1 MVLSKQQ
8 CGSQPCAQAFGGLLG
23 SCETAWENVPRRLF
37 SVFLLAGGLREVIA
51 PHQAASWPQLQH
63 NNSSS
68 RGSPCR
74 AMLDGR
80 QLGHGAARPQGSVRP
95 AHSRQQFLMRNHAVT
110 EPGGAF
116 QLGK

>member
-37 SVFLLAGGLREVIA
+37 SIFLLAGGLREVIA
-51 PHQAASWPQLQH
+51 PRHTASWPQLQH

-68 RGSPCR
+68 RGSPCQAMWMEDSWGTALPGLR
-74 AMLDGR
+74 ALYI
-80 QLGHGAARPQGSVRP
+80 LPTAGS
-95 AHSRQQFLMRNHAVT
+95 SSL
-110 EPGGAF
+110 
-116 QLGK
+116 